1 MNFFN
6 KLTEGINSMNRNRI
20 IKKQIFHDQS
30 INSDDVAFFEEKNG
44 ITPEEYYAKKINSKQ
59 YYFKPTW
66 SQSGVDV
73 NIPRCQ
79 FRFKSTVYNGEDIE
93 RIDFSFEEG
102 QRTETVK
109 TNEVELKSKSRFGM
123 GRAVVG
129 SALLGPAGV
138 LLGCTKKDKIV
149 KNNKNG
155 TSTIT
160 IPTIKAKITVTFKG
174 SAILNIPLEESDQD
188 KYEFLYQ
195 NANNIID
202 HLEEIKIA
210 KQNEPRR
217 FEESDGFE
225 KFTIKVIEIEY

>member
-1 MNFFN
+1 M
-6 KLTEGINSMNRNRI
+6 KLFDKLKSNVNGMTRSHD
-20 IKKQIFHDQS
+20 IKKQIFKERS
-30 INSDDVAFFEEKNG
+30 INADDVAFFEEKNG
-44 ITPEEYYAKKINSKQ
+44 ITPKEYYAKKINSKQ
-59 YYFKPTW
+59 YYFKTTW

-73 NIPRCQ
+73 STPRCQ
-79 FRFKSTVYNGEDIE
+79 FRFKGTVYNGEDIE

-109 TNEVELKSKSRFGM
+109 TNEVELKSKSRFGV

-129 SALLGPAGV
+129 GALLGPAGV

-160 IPTIKAKITVTFKG
+160 IPTIKAKIIITFNNG
-174 SAILNIPLEESDQD
+174 NVLDIPLEETDQD
-188 KYEFLYQ
+188 NYEFLYQ

-210 KQNEPRR
+210 EQTEPRC
-217 FEESDGFE
+217 FEETDGYDEFE
-225 KFTIKVIEIEY
+225 IRVID